1 MRGGYVSHDR
11 HDVIAHVHG
20 STKRR
25 LVEPNWLHNDF
36 SCTYNAYFLSVGEQ
50 STVAPLC
57 WLRIM

>member
-57 WLRIM
+57 